1 MNFESNDTS
10 ENILQDIDNYVNLI
24 NVKLTEYKEKLET
37 HYKMNLAK
45 VNEKMAIIDKEKN
58 FYKNQV
64 SNLKN
69 DKTSLIKIRNDL
81 AKQLE
86 NYKKQLDDIKN
97 KKKKKL
103 GKTAISKRII
113 KRIESLN
120 IQIKNITKEI
130 NDNKK
135 KIKTLKSDEQVIQ
148 IKNINK
154 KLMERRSELKQEINL
169 YDDIINLK
177 SFGRTHCKIGY
188 GMNPKT
194 KRCVKL
200 TGKVGKKLIA
210 EGLIVVCEKDKIYN
224 PSTNNCVKRSG
235 RQGKKIL
242 KRIGVKD
249 DKSFLDEYY
258 KTQERLLGEINERVK
273 RVELTLDE
281 CRTINR
287 NLNQDIMNL
296 RIEKQNIDLK
306 YKEKN
311 QQITEQIVLN

>member
-1 MNFESNDTS
+1 MNSESNDTS

-24 NVKLTEYKEKLET
+24 NVKLTEYKEKLEA
-37 HYKMNLAK
+37 HYKMNLEK

-86 NYKKQLDDIKN
+86 NYKKQLDNIKN

-210 EGLIVVCEKDKIYN
+210 EGLIAVCEKDKIYN

-311 QQITEQIVLN
+311 KQITEQLTLN

>member
-1 MNFESNDTS
+1 MNSESNDTS

-24 NVKLTEYKEKLET
+24 NVKLTEYKEKLEA
-37 HYKMNLAK
+37 HYKMNLEK

-120 IQIKNITKEI
+120 IQIKNITNEI

-210 EGLIVVCEKDKIYN
+210 EGLIAVCEKDKIYN

-311 QQITEQIVLN
+311 KQITEQLTLN